1 MVRAVELIERDL
13 AALQEALTV
22 LTEEFH
28 NTYDRYLT
36 SLGQA
41 IRQQLI
47 QASYHLCTQGYPQPF
62 LSLSFSHRQ
71 QLQQSIRQIAQK
83 AAQQL
88 LLLTKKQNSEIT
100 PTSDF
105 PADENEEST
114 PPSQL
119 SILNIDNIDSPDDLA
134 QSQENLE
141 KAIAQMIANLSRDTN
156 RLLQETG
163 ILPRKLPE
171 AILEVAG
178 KAEAAGEMMTG
189 PPNLLNLLVEAENSE
204 DSELPSVTHIIA
216 IHLRLSEIEFADS
229 ASMTG
234 RNQIRSLLSRLSAL
248 RRDYHK
254 KQRERTIAN
263 AEAAWRASWFE
274 D

>member
-1 MVRAVELIERDL
+1 MARAVELIERDL
-13 AALQEALTV
+13 TALQEALKL
-22 LTEEFH
+22 LTEEFQK
-28 NTYDRYLT
+28 TYDQYLT

-62 LSLSFSHRQ
+62 LSLSFNHRQ

-83 AAQQL
+83 ATEQL
-88 LLLTKKQNSEIT
+88 LLLIQKQNLEII
-100 PTSDF
+100 PSLDIQ
-105 PADENEEST
+105 PDEDEEST
-114 PPSQL
+114 PQSQL
-119 SILNIDNIDSPDDLA
+119 SIDVDDINSPDNLA
-134 QSQENLE
+134 QWQDNLE
-141 KAIAQMIANLSRDTN
+141 KAIAQTIAHLSRDTN
-156 RLLQETG
+156 RLLQEAD

-189 PPNLLNLLVEAENSE
+189 PPNLLNLLIEAENSE
-204 DSELPSVTHIIA
+204 DSELPGMTHIIA
-216 IHLRLSEIEFADS
+216 INLRLSEIEFTDS
-229 ASMTG
+229 TSMMG
-234 RNQIRSLLSRLSAL
+234 RNQIRNLLVRLNAL